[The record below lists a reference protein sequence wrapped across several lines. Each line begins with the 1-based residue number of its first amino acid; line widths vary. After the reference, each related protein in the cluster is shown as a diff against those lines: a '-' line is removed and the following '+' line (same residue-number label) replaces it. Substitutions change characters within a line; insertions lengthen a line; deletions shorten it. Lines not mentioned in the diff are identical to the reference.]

1 MLCPPT
7 LHYNEFTLGPMAQA
21 TLAYKANPRMKL
33 VALCEEVEISLC
45 ETKNNVM
52 CMRCK
57 KFTNKMCFPSRRNLD
72 ATLTCDKMCHSI
84 STLISHLPTLLAT
97 KSKGCL
103 QYQYRM
109 GEANVGLKPC
119 QLFSDS
125 QYLLH
130 HASFEI
136 LSIELKQEREREH
149 PKTQMPN

>member
-1 MLCPPT
+1 
-7 LHYNEFTLGPMAQA
+7 
-21 TLAYKANPRMKL
+21 MKL
-33 VALCEEVEISLC
+33 VALCEGAEISLC

-52 CMRCK
+52 CIRCK

-72 ATLTCDKMCHSI
+72 ATLTCDKMCHSL

-103 QYQYRM
+103 QYQYRT
-109 GEANVGLKPC
+109 GEANMGFKPC

-130 HASFEI
+130 HVSFEN
-136 LSIELKQEREREH
+136 LSIELKQEREREN
-149 PKTQMPN
+149 PKTQMPNEVNPFYFSMTKGLFQA